1 MNRKNKYDSSDDFIF
16 MGKKRGLASEASEKR
31 ENGIIKKN
39 SSANYDSVSG
49 LYKNIFGFDWS
60 DTIFKQGQ
68 NIIENISPEA
78 IIFLYNTLYF
88 RQDLYNINLINKSF
102 LLNCFFE
109 PFDIKYPDA
118 TSIKKS
124 SFIPEKVDFIFR
136 MIELFKYYEKNKKLK
151 ENSQNSLSKE
161 EDFTSLSLFLVKN
174 INT

>member
-78 IIFLYNTLYF
+78 IIFLYIQMQLP
-88 RQDLYNINLINKSF
+88 LKKVPSF
-102 LLNCFFE
+102 L
-109 PFDIKYPDA
+109 
-118 TSIKKS
+118 
-124 SFIPEKVDFIFR
+124 R
-136 MIELFKYYEKNKKLK
+136 R
-151 ENSQNSLSKE
+151 
-161 EDFTSLSLFLVKN
+161 
-174 INT
+174 